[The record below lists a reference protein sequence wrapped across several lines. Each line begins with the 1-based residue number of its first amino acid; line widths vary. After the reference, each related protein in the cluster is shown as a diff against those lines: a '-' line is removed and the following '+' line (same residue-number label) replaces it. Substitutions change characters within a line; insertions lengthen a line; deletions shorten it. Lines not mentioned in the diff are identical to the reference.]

1 MIDVCGNVE
10 MDFVS
15 IYIIF
20 LFIVYISGEEFIC
33 EGDIVWLII
42 SFEGSLLWLIGYEVE
57 GELF

>member
-1 MIDVCGNVE
+1 